1 MSQTLQ
7 SEKLSVK
14 KLALRKE
21 AEEGKIKKKGNFIVK
36 IGEGLSPLLGLAI
49 TAARKIYIDSF

>member
-1 MSQTLQ
+1 
-7 SEKLSVK
+7 
-14 KLALRKE
+14 LALRKE
-21 AEEGKIKKKGNFIVK
+21 AEEGKSKKKGNFIVK